1 MRDLVE
7 EGIVLVE
14 VVVEH
19 HHVVGFQR
27 ARELVGVKN
36 LSRGGKCALHL
47 RIANLNVLIYQVG
60 VYDDA
65 CPVLGGRLKDHVE
78 VGVSQV
84 LSLHQH
90 VRECETRLQTQTV
103 ERLERHLDL
112 FGRIRVPHK
121 GAAAIEHAPRKTA
134 VDALDAHVVE
144 EKLRTIP
151 HDLGKYQVSLKSD
164 RKVGHS
170 VINHKGYGLSRLGCL
185 GKAKRRRQHTPP
197 PALDYLS

>member
-36 LSRGGKCALHL
+36 LSRGGKRALHL
-47 RIANLNVLIYQVG
+47 RIASLNVLIYQVG

-65 CPVLGGRLKDHVE
+65 RPMLGGRLKDHVK

-84 LSLHQH
+84 LFLHQH

-121 GAAAIEHAPRKTA
+121 GAAAVEHASRKTA
-134 VDALDAHVVE
+134 IDALNAHIIE

-151 HDLGKYQVSLKSD
+151 HDLGKHQVSLKSD
-164 RKVGHS
+164 RKVGHG
-170 VINHKGYGLSRLGCL
+170 VINHKEYGLSRLGCL